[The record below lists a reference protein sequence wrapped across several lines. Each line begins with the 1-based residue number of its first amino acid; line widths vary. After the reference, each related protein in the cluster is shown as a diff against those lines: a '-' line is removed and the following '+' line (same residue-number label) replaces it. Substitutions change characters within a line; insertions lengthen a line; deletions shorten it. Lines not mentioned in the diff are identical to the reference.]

1 MSDQRI
7 LDFLVKDIATAE
19 HLLILL
25 EQEFAALN
33 ERDINAL
40 QALMTQKQPALLALQ
55 QHSQERSQL
64 LAQNNVSPDQQGM
77 TAFAATS
84 ALGGQLLENSS
95 KLNELIEQCQEAN
108 LRNGRLIRSNQT
120 SVNSILNIIRGTD
133 APTLYDKTGSASSSA
148 KQRPFSQA

>member
-19 HLLILL
+19 HLLVLL

-40 QALMTQKQPALLALQ
+40 QALLTQKQPALLALQ
-55 QHSQERSQL
+55 QHTRERSQL
-64 LAQNNVSPDQQGM
+64 LVHNNVSADQQGM
-77 TAFAATS
+77 AAFAATS
-84 ALGGQLLENSS
+84 SLGEQLLENSS
-95 KLNELIEQCQEAN
+95 KLNALIEQCQEAN

>member
-7 LDFLVKDIATAE
+7 LEFLIKDIATAQ
-19 HLLILL
+19 HLLTLL

-40 QALMTQKQPALLALQ
+40 QVLMTQKQPALLALQ

-64 LAQNNVSPDQQGM
+64 LVQNNVSPDQQGM

-84 ALGGQLLENSS
+84 ALGEQLLENSS
-95 KLNELIEQCQEAN
+95 KLNTLIEQCQEAN